1 MPRPVRM
8 RRVCCMPQDQKFGP
22 LNNETSKRPSIQ
34 MLVDEFET
42 IRLLDYEGLKQEEA
56 AVYMNVTRTTVTAI
70 YESARK
76 KMAQALIDGLPLE
89 IKGGHFCLYNES
101 EQRQI
106 GCHWRHHRNIND
118 VSKDK

>member
-1 MPRPVRM
+1 
-8 RRVCCMPQDQKFGP
+8 
-22 LNNETSKRPSIQ
+22 
-34 MLVDEFET
+34 MLVDEFES

-76 KMAQALIDGLPLE
+76 KMAQALIEGLPLE
-89 IKGGHFCLYNES
+89 IKGGHFHLYDEN

-106 GCHWRHHRNIND
+106 GCHWRHHRRLNETPE
-118 VSKDK
+118 DK